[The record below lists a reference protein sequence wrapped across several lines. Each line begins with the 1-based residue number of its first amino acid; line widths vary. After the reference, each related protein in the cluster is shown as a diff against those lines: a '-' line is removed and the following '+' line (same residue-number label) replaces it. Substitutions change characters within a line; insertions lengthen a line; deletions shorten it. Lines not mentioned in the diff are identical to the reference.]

1 MMCWAICPDEKA
13 MLTRRSHPHLVVVA
27 DLGPVR
33 LRVAALLGGRLGK
46 VTTYRTA
53 DLDPTSDGERPE
65 NIVPGLIAA
74 LRAAVPAGE
83 RVDLVGLGVAANVDA
98 RGRIAGPR
106 PPGVPEGPVLR
117 ETLESALGAP
127 VLVDRSASLAAL
139 GEARQGAARGA
150 RDVVLLVL
158 DSEISLGIVAD
169 GRIVRGAHGGAGAAG
184 RLLLPAHRGV
194 TGRDTEARVP
204 RIGAGLTDAPTGYVR
219 LDDLVG
225 GTGLTAIF
233 TDGTR
238 PLELRPEVADR
249 RGKAAARQAIE
260 GWALLVAELAALI
273 DPEVVVL
280 GGSLITT
287 APGLA
292 EPLRRRV
299 ADLLPP
305 EAGIPAPE
313 IRLGRLGPRAALIG
327 AAIAARLAR
336 NTGLLRA
343 PAPAPAV
350 LPGASAD
357 PRTR

>member
-1 MMCWAICPDEKA
+1 

-27 DLGPVR
+27 DLGPLR

-53 DLDPTSDGERPE
+53 DLDPTADGERPA

-83 RVDLVGLGVAANVDA
+83 RIDLVGIGVTASVDA

-106 PPGVPEGPVLR
+106 PPGVPEGLLLR
-117 ETLESALGAP
+117 EALESALGAP

-150 RDVVLLVL
+150 RDVVLLLL

-169 GRIVRGAHGGAGAAG
+169 GRIVRGAHGAAGAAG

-204 RIGAGLTDAPTGYVR
+204 RIGAGLTDAPTGYVY
-219 LDDLVG
+219 LDNLVS

-249 RGKAAARQAIE
+249 RGKAATRQAIE
-260 GWALLVAELAALI
+260 GWALLVAELAALL
-273 DPEVVVL
+273 DPEIVVL
-280 GGSLITT
+280 GGGLITT

-292 EPLRRRV
+292 EQLRRRV
-299 ADLLPP
+299 AEFLPS
-305 EAGIPAPE
+305 ETGIAIPD

-343 PAPAPAV
+343 PAPAPAA
-350 LPGASAD
+350 LPGAAAD
-357 PRTR
+357 SRDG